1 MGWGIPSW
9 VAFSS
14 LAPLRAEYGEAR
26 AQVIL
31 DNMETQLYYHPS
43 GQKTADYLEHSL
55 GRKSG
60 YARSQTI
67 KDGDET
73 SQGKSEQGIPLMTAQ
88 AIKQMKDEQIIGFHR
103 RLPPF
108 KMRRVDWRHHTD
120 FIQKR
125 QLSPPTLPALPQLAE
140 MTFNTQ
146 HIFEDNY
153 VDS

>member
-1 MGWGIPSW
+1 
-9 VAFSS
+9 
-14 LAPLRAEYGEAR
+14 
-26 AQVIL
+26 
-31 DNMETQLYYHPS
+31 METQLYYRPS
-43 GQKTADYLEHSL
+43 GQKTADYLEHAL

-73 SQGKSEQGIPLMTAQ
+73 SQGKAEQGIPLMTAQ
-88 AIKQMKDEQIIGFHR
+88 AIKQMKDEWIIGFHR

-125 QLSPPTLPALPQLAE
+125 QLSPPTLSVLPPLANIPVTSHE
-140 MTFNTQ
+140 FS
-146 HIFEDNY
+146 DDSY
-153 VDS
+153 VDSDMILIDRRREENIRRLSN